1 MVSFPAQRMTR
12 TIPLL
17 LVLLALALPLS
28 LLAGRVWLDPAT
40 TPNAVLIL
48 AELRLPRSVLAIVV
62 GAGLGAAG
70 AAMQGYLRN
79 PLADPGLFGIA
90 PGAALGAV
98 CALWFG
104 YAASEYLLP
113 LFALLGAGGAM
124 ALLAEIAGRTSGI
137 ALFTLAGLM
146 VASLA
151 GALTALAISLAPNA
165 FAMET
170 IVMWL
175 NGALTDR
182 GWHEVALAAPLVL
195 AGIALLRAAGP
206 ALDALT
212 LGEAVAR
219 SLGVNQR
226 RLLWLLVGGIGL
238 TVGGDHRGCRHDRLR
253 RADRPAP
260 RPPAHRPPP
269 LAVDRAEL
277 TGRRIA
283 GAGCRLRR
291 SRAAARHRT
300 QARHRA
306 QPARRAVLS
315 VAAAQDAEGGAM
327 TLRDARTC
335 VLAPQGERGPV

>member
-1 MVSFPAQRMTR
+1 MIAFRP
-12 TIPLL
+12 IPLL
-17 LVLLALALPLS
+17 LILLAIALPLS
-28 LLAGRVWLDPAT
+28 LLAGRVWLDPEH

-48 AELRLPRSVLAIVV
+48 AELRLPRSVLAIIV

-104 YAASEYLLP
+104 YSASQYLLP
-113 LFALLGAGGAM
+113 LFALVGAAGAM
-124 ALLAEIAGRTSGI
+124 ALLAAIAGRTGGI

-151 GALTALAISLAPNA
+151 GALVALAISLAPNA

-182 GWHEVALAAPLVL
+182 GWPDVAIAAPLVV
-195 AGIALLRAAGP
+195 AGIALLRAAGS

-219 SLGVNQR
+219 SLGVQPR

-238 TVGGDHRGCRHDRLR
+238 TVGAITAVAGIIGFVGLIVPHLVRPLTDR
-253 RADRPAP
+253 RPSQLIVPSA
-260 RPPAHRPPP
+260 
-269 LAVDRAEL
+269 L
-277 TGRRIA
+277 A
-283 GAGCRLRR
+283 GALLVLVADSLVRVLPLVTELRLGIALSLLGAPFFLWLLLRMRR
-291 SRAAARHRT
+291 G
-300 QARHRA
+300 
-306 QPARRAVLS
+306 L
-315 VAAAQDAEGGAM
+315 
-327 TLRDARTC
+327 L
-335 VLAPQGERGPV
+335 